1 MLFKKLKKM
10 AAKEAAIE
18 NFHKIVGQDAKVVLE
33 SDGEQ
38 ISVEAEG
45 LLPAQIFMVASFLAA
60 TSKKM
65 GNVAGEMVKDTF
77 DAYYEL
83 EMERLSKQ
91 K

>member
-1 MLFKKLKKM
+1 MIFKELKKM

-18 NFHKIVGQDAKVVLE
+18 NLHKIVGQDAKVVLE
-33 SDGEQ
+33 SDGKQ
-38 ISVEAEG
+38 INVEADG
-45 LLPAQIFMVASFLAA
+45 LLPAQIFMAASFLAT

-65 GNVAGEMVKDTF
+65 GKEAGEMVKDIF

-83 EMERLSKQ
+83 ELERLSKQ

>member
-1 MLFKKLKKM
+1 MLFKKMKKF

-18 NFHKIVGQDAKVVLE
+18 NFHKIVGQNAKVVLE

-45 LLPAQIFMVASFLAA
+45 LLSAQIFMVASFMAT

-65 GNVAGEMVKDTF
+65 GKEVGEMVKDTF

-83 EMERLSKQ
+83 ELERLSKQ
-91 K
+91 E